1 MTNCFPLYA
10 SRGVYSGKYDCR
22 ATKNLAFYGK
32 LAKTF
37 MSMKKVASLIC
48 GVSAEDFRCQMKE
61 YCTVLKIFHYV
72 MPAVR
77 VLYTRIIYVQP
88 VPKHIRRSFMI
99 IYISIKNL
107 FSRGVLYSQSGH

>member
-1 MTNCFPLYA
+1 
-10 SRGVYSGKYDCR
+10 
-22 ATKNLAFYGK
+22 
-32 LAKTF
+32 

-48 GVSAEDFRCQMKE
+48 GVSAEDFRCQMKK
-61 YCTVLKIFHYV
+61 YCTALKIFHYV

-88 VPKHIRRSFMI
+88 VPEHIRRSFMV

-107 FSRGVLYSQSGH
+107 FSRGVLYFSQGTEVKTL